1 MNERFKFRVWD
12 KGNSIFLSNGKN
24 AHAITNL
31 GKLVINKSSEWY
43 GGMENTNPNDYV
55 IQQYTGLKDKND
67 KDIYE
72 GDIIKRTM
80 EIGPHCS
87 YPDFKLSDAQKVGL
101 GEVKW
106 DSYSDGEYADAI
118 ECYMLDNDSLSE
130 LIYRTKR
137 DYQQYIHTYE
147 VVGNIF
153 ENADLLN

>member
-24 AHAITNL
+24 VHAITNL

-72 GDIIKRTM
+72 GDIVT
-80 EIGPHCS
+80 
-87 YPDFKLSDAQKVGL
+87 F
-101 GEVKW
+101 
-106 DSYSDGEYADAI
+106 
-118 ECYMLDNDSLSE
+118 
-130 LIYRTKR
+130 TKR
-137 DYQQYIHTYE
+137 GITHGHYAEDIKNAEVWYSLEDCAFVFGKYKSADYTWWYSMADDLRDFVI
-147 VVGNIF
+147 VGNIF
-153 ENADLLN
+153 ENPNLLDNTSKV